1 MDTETIRTPGAPR
14 FRGAARRRRRL
25 LPVSLA
31 AAGLLTACGTQTSS
45 GVAAVPDEATSRPSG
60 PVAVESLTVTPPTA
74 SPTASPVCPDSGVL
88 LRAAEADAAMGLR
101 VQTVEL
107 VNCGKRDR
115 TVNGHPSVQVLDADL
130 EPLEVTVGHGTSGIA
145 TIGGFE
151 TATGPVRLKPGERA
165 VARLVWRNTV
175 TEGTRPAADG
185 RYLRI
190 APNGDG
196 RDWQTVP
203 DHIDLGTTG
212 KLGVS
217 AWARP
222 TASAPAEPRP

>member
-1 MDTETIRTPGAPR
+1 MDTERSARSRTPR
-14 FRGAARRRRRL
+14 CRGAARRRRL
-25 LPVSLA
+25 LPLSLA

-45 GVAAVPDEATSRPSG
+45 GVAAVPDETTSRPSG
-60 PVAVESLTVTPPTA
+60 LVPTAGLTTAPPTA
-74 SPTASPVCPDSGVL
+74 SPTASPVCPASGVL
-88 LRAAEADAAMGLR
+88 LRPAEADAAMGLR
-101 VQTVEL
+101 VQTIEL
-107 VNCGKRDR
+107 VNCGERAY
-115 TVNGHPSVQVLDADL
+115 TVHGHPSVQVLDADL
-130 EPLEVTVGHGTSGIA
+130 APLEVDVSHGASAIA
-145 TIGGFE
+145 TIDGFE

-175 TEGTRPAADG
+175 TAVTRPAADG

-196 RDWQTVP
+196 TDRQTVP
-203 DHIDLGTTG
+203 ARVDLGTTG

-222 TASAPAEPRP
+222 ETSTAAGSRP